1 MPLVG
6 ALILR
11 DRLGMG
17 CHLLVIILH
26 CSSKVVPSAVCCMEL
41 NSGAQKPSPRVSGV
55 ATLAESR
62 RLNCGDET
70 NKGEASELTA
80 KVWVH

>member
-11 DRLGMG
+11 ARLGMG

-41 NSGAQKPSPRVSGV
+41 SSGAKKPSSRVISGV

-62 RLNCGDET
+62 RVNCGDET
-70 NKGEASELTA
+70 HKGEASELTA
-80 KVWVH
+80 K